1 MQGLT
6 SGTVMSWNNR
16 HNRDTDERR
25 AARALVEGLIPA
37 TVITGASR
45 GIGLELARI
54 FRRFEHDVVLL
65 ARSEDELAAA
75 KKDLEQK
82 GNPRIFTLVCD
93 VTSENAVQQVDEA
106 LARFG
111 CYIDILVNNAAT
123 GLSGPV
129 DTYPPE
135 KLDQLVAL
143 NVSALTRLTCHALP
157 GMIARGSG
165 GILNVA
171 SLGGVVPGP
180 HQAAYYA
187 SKAYVMSFSE
197 ALASEVSGS
206 GVRVSVVA
214 PGPVATR
221 FHSDMNADK
230 AWYRLLLPELSA
242 DQVARSTYRGFIL
255 GQRVIVPGLLYRLFY
270 FSLRMLPHP
279 VSVPL
284 IGWLLKNPK

>member
-6 SGTVMSWNNR
+6 SGTVISWNNR
-16 HNRDTDERR
+16 NNRDTDARR
-25 AARALVEGLIPA
+25 AARALVDGLNPV
-37 TVITGASR
+37 TVITGATR
-45 GIGLELARI
+45 GVGLELARV
-54 FRRFEHDVVLL
+54 FRRFEHDVVLI
-65 ARSEDELAAA
+65 ARNEVELAAA

-82 GNPRIFTLVCD
+82 GNERIFTLVCD
-93 VTSENAVQQVDEA
+93 VSSENAVQQIDEA
-106 LARFG
+106 IAGFG
-111 CYIDILVNNAAT
+111 CYLDILINNAAM

-143 NVSALTRLTCHALP
+143 NIAALTRLTRHALP
-157 GMIARGSG
+157 GMISRGSG
-165 GILNVA
+165 GILNIA
-171 SLGGVVPGP
+171 SLGGVVPGS

-187 SKAYVMSFSE
+187 SKAYVLSLTE

-214 PGPVATR
+214 PGPIATR
-221 FHSDMNADK
+221 FHADMNAEK
-230 AWYRLLLPELSA
+230 ARYRLLLPELAA
-242 DQVARSTYRGFIL
+242 DQVARSAYRGFIL

-270 FSLRMLPHP
+270 FSLRLLPHP

-284 IGWLLKNPK
+284 TGWLLKNSK